1 MPPSA
6 AASKPKGITE
16 YSASLTIRQKNSPAF
31 SKNSAR
37 LSFLS
42 SRYTVTT
49 PPSMSNR

>member
-6 AASKPKGITE
+6 AASKPKGTTE

-42 SRYTVTT
+42 SR
-49 PPSMSNR
+49 